1 MENVV
6 LPAVPRRS
14 SLTSAS
20 NETKFERSSSHINTY
35 NPTAD
40 FGPNPRPHLGPV
52 HSPSA
57 PTSVPGAAHRSQD
70 IPRNHSNTNRPSGMS
85 SSTGSTLPARHH
97 HHHHSS
103 HHLPTSSASSQH
115 PTGSSHHHHHPEPY
129 PKAAPPTSTSNKGG
143 VRGRVTVVCAEC
155 KRLKLRCSRD
165 RPCTSCIKRA
175 CTDRCRY
182 RNDDQPSSTPAS
194 SSSLPNASNV
204 TSSVVQNGP
213 GPNALSGGYHSA
225 LGAPN
230 PSSHLPTASSAAAGN
245 NAGFHPH
252 PLAAAAQ
259 SALAAE
265 HQHRLLAPPL
275 QSMSTEPAYR
285 IVSTDC
291 IQCASTGHKCDRKEP
306 CSSCIKMQRDGD
318 CTYPGLP
325 PLSQTHADVTI
336 AQALGRLARLE
347 SRLSELTAPECDQCA
362 EVGLKCDGRSPC
374 SWCVRRSSASYDRGR
389 HSPSEGANVLPL
401 LRSASSCT
409 YATYVEQSQRYGL
422 HSPQPSLHANGAGG
436 SRDRSPYAVRSPP
449 PPSSSH
455 SNASLSQLA
464 TGSAASSAAEVLTRL
479 ATSEDRL
486 NSYARSHSH
495 SFSHGHSLSAGGGA
509 SSTSFGH
516 GHSLSHG
523 SIGSLAS
530 ASAQRERDRESG
542 LRESGLGAPAGAGG
556 LATTLTPITPSHP
569 SSLHHYAVSSGASGS
584 GPYHHH
590 HSGSISSQHAPEIS
604 HQRSSSRHSP
614 PQHHLLTPS
623 YEYGSSPSYHHPPS
637 AERERGDGPERDG
650 PGHRPRQL
658 SVSNL
663 ARPGTAGTPQTAT
676 ASPGQY
682 GSSPNQFGFGGRDER
697 SQTNGRTSSYT
708 HKMPTP
714 PGSSSSTAT
723 APASANQTKLPEI
736 SNILTLLS
744 PAPSGESG
752 GPNGSAK
759 SPHAFPTPVS
769 GVVSAG
775 HSLLSLGGSS
785 SIQHLQ
791 SDVRGSSHSATH
803 QHRPTLSGSGFPSFI
818 GSANGSRRGSADN
831 GNTDNGSNN
840 KQSDPMSPTMAVDV
854 DVKEPLPTLSPPHSR
869 SNSGIRPSNQPPPP
883 STVTSTTSTTQMV
896 GDIKTQTPMQ
906 QTKHE
911 TIAEHDSRSEE
922 EMEVDEIDNDSNP

>member
-1 MENVV
+1 MSN
-6 LPAVPRRS
+6 
-14 SLTSAS
+14 SA
-20 NETKFERSSSHINTY
+20 
-35 NPTAD
+35 
-40 FGPNPRPHLGPV
+40 
-52 HSPSA
+52 
-57 PTSVPGAAHRSQD
+57 
-70 IPRNHSNTNRPSGMS
+70 
-85 SSTGSTLPARHH
+85 
-97 HHHHSS
+97 
-103 HHLPTSSASSQH
+103 SASSSGAAVIGASSS
-115 PTGSSHHHHHPEPY
+115 PLPALTGIPF
-129 PKAAPPTSTSNKGG
+129 AVVN
-143 VRGRVTVVCAEC
+143 TV
-155 KRLKLRCSRD
+155 
-165 RPCTSCIKRA
+165 PCTSCIKRA

-265 HQHRLLAPPL
+265 HQ
-275 QSMSTEPAYR
+275 
-285 IVSTDC
+285 
-291 IQCASTGHKCDRKEP
+291 
-306 CSSCIKMQRDGD
+306 
-318 CTYPGLP
+318 
-325 PLSQTHADVTI
+325 
-336 AQALGRLARLE
+336 
-347 SRLSELTAPECDQCA
+347 
-362 EVGLKCDGRSPC
+362 
-374 SWCVRRSSASYDRGR
+374 
-389 HSPSEGANVLPL
+389 
-401 LRSASSCT
+401 
-409 YATYVEQSQRYGL
+409 

-883 STVTSTTSTTQMV
+883 SAVTSTTSTTQMV